1 MKSTP
6 QAKKRWEAISPD
18 IRMKLLN
25 NVWCGRCG
33 KTTSIGKIEAKVEQ
47 GDLILSGVCTKCGGP
62 VARLLEGN

>member
-6 QAKKRWEAISPD
+6 QAKKIWEAISPE

-33 KTTSIGKIEAKVEQ
+33 KMTGIGKIDARVDR
-47 GDLILSGVCTKCGGP
+47 GDLILKGICTRCGGP
-62 VARLLEGN
+62 VARLIEGS